1 MKATTSPALLVL
13 SLALL
18 LTGCVSNRF
27 KHAPKDTPPPQL
39 LNVAFVPSPL
49 VAELTTL
56 ITYNGPGSWKR
67 DAFWDEYV
75 VTLHNPGKQP
85 LTVTSA
91 ALVNFAGTT
100 HAAGDKP
107 WVLEKESK
115 TLEQQY
121 KETGMAF
128 VRYTGPAVIIVGA
141 GAAAIGAVGVFSST
155 AGLAAGAT
163 VVALPVYY
171 LAVLS
176 INKDNRLAM
185 EREFNQ
191 RRIELPLT
199 LAPDESRTGSFYF
212 PMVPSPRSLS
222 LHWSTGTTTGES
234 VLSLDFLKGL
244 HLNDPAAPQP
254 ARHRRSPRSDR
265 CAVG

>member
-1 MKATTSPALLVL
+1 MKATTSPAPLVL

-75 VTLHNPGKQP
+75 VTLHHPGSQP
-85 LTVTSA
+85 LTITSV
-91 ALVNFAGTT
+91 ALVDFAGT
-100 HAAGDKP
+100 ARSAGDKP

-115 TLEQQY
+115 TMEQQY
-121 KETGMAF
+121 KEAGMAF

-141 GAAAIGAVGVFSST
+141 GAAAIASAGVFS
-155 AGLAAGAT
+155 AAAGTAAAAT
-163 VVALPVYY
+163 VVALPLYY

-176 INKDNRLAM
+176 INKDNRIVM
-185 EREFNQ
+185 EREYSR
-191 RRIELPLT
+191 RRIVLPLT
-199 LAPDESRTGSFYF
+199 LEPGETRTGSFFF
-212 PMVPSPRSLS
+212 PMVPGPRSLNLS
-222 LHWSTGTTTGES
+222 WSTGTTTGES
-234 VLSLDFLKGL
+234 VLTLDFLKGL
-244 HLNDPAAPQP
+244 HLKDQSTPPP
-254 ARHRRSPRSDR
+254 TGH
-265 CAVG
+265 